1 MTRARA
7 DPVSSSPWI
16 CAMWGRLSAASVCAS
31 RVKRASRS
39 GSAANA
45 SGRTLIATSI
55 QPRVARPIDLAHATS
70 ADWGEDLVRAEA
82 GAGGRQGAAII

>member
-1 MTRARA
+1 LICFFQAVDLRDVGAIERRQRLRLAREA
-7 DPVSSSPWI
+7 RQPLRI
-16 CAMWGRLSAASVCAS
+16 GGKRLWQDLDRDVA
-31 RVKRASRS
+31 
-39 GSAANA
+39 
-45 SGRTLIATSI
+45 I